1 MAKKSQSDIKQKI
14 LEFITKKK
22 RFVDVKEICEEF
34 NISRPTATKYTKELV
49 KEGWLKEEDN
59 A

>member
-1 MAKKSQSDIKQKI
+1 MVKKSKSDIKQRI

-34 NISRPTATKYTKELV
+34 KISRPTATKYTRELL
-49 KEGWLKEEDN
+49 KEGWLEEEK
-59 A
+59 